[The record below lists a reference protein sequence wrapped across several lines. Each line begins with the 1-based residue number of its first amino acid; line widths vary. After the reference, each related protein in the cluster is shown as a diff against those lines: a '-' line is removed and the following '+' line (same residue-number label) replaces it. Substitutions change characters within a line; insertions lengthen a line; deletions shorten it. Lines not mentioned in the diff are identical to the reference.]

1 MIIHNCKSF
10 ISIFPFHYIAKRIK
24 VLSGSYMGHRGSP
37 DIYIIYIIYI
47 YIYIRQVAR
56 VSATVASTRGLN
68 YTRIT

>member
-24 VLSGSYMGHRGSP
+24 VLSGSYMGHHGSP
-37 DIYIIYIIYI
+37 DIYII

-56 VSATVASTRGLN
+56 VSATVASTRGLS

>member
-24 VLSGSYMGHRGSP
+24 VLSGSYMGHHGSP
-37 DIYIIYIIYI
+37 DIYIIYII

-56 VSATVASTRGLN
+56 VSATVASTRGLS